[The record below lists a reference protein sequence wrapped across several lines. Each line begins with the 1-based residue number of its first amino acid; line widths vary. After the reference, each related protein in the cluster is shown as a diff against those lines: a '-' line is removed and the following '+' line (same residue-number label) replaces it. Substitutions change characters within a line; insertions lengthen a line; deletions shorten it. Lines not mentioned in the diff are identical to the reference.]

1 MSGPLGPPVSGP
13 LGPVDSGGMPWSGRA
28 PASTGFDADTGAADP
43 RLVAALER
51 SRAAPSAD
59 HDLELMEL
67 VTEARW
73 IVPVVAAPGETGEGD
88 GRVVETT
95 TEMAVVTLT
104 APDGQR
110 ALPVFTG
117 SAALAAWDPVARPVP
132 VTAARAAQAA
142 VAEGCAVV
150 VVDVADEHA
159 CELRPSM
166 VWALAQDRDWVP
178 AHRDPFVARSVSA
191 ALEPEPDVV
200 WHELG
205 EGDTPGS
212 GVLRVV
218 LGLRPGLDQGGVEAL
233 ATRVGGRLATDGEL
247 RARVD
252 GLAFALAPA
261 GGTPASKMYGTCDL

>member
-1 MSGPLGPPVSGP
+1 MAETGDLTDPLDEVVAEAWDTWREEVAHALTG
-13 LGPVDSGGMPWSGRA
+13 
-28 PASTGFDADTGAADP
+28 TGFD
-43 RLVAALER
+43 
-51 SRAAPSAD
+51 
-59 HDLELMEL
+59 
-67 VTEARW
+67 
-73 IVPVVAAPGETGEGD
+73 
-88 GRVVETT
+88 
-95 TEMAVVTLT
+95 
-104 APDGQR
+104 
-110 ALPVFTG
+110 
-117 SAALAAWDPVARPVP
+117 
-132 VTAARAAQAA
+132 
-142 VAEGCAVV
+142 

-166 VWALAQDRDWVP
+166 VWALAQDRDWLP

-218 LGLRPGLDQGGVEAL
+218 LGMRPGLDQGGVEAL

-252 GLAFALAPA
+252 GLAFSLAPA
-261 GGTPASKMYGTCDL
+261 ERDVP